1 MSVLRLSVANRLD
14 ALEPARLAVVQWLAR
29 AQPSARQLN
38 RIEVV
43 LEEVLVN
50 AMRYGFPH
58 GGEYA
63 IALAVQIDGDD
74 IVLRFEDD
82 GIAFD
87 PSRPR
92 EQTHPATLDEAQ
104 TGGRGLILIQRFCR
118 GVDYVRDG
126 AINRLTLR
134 IARN

>member
-1 MSVLRLSVANRLD
+1 MSTLALSVANRLD
-14 ALEPARLAVVQWLAR
+14 ALEPARQALVEWLAPAR
-29 AQPSARQLN
+29 LSARTLN

-50 AMRYGFPH
+50 ALRHGLPQ
-58 GGEYA
+58 GGEHA
-63 IALAVQIDGDD
+63 VALEARLDGDD

-92 EQTHPATLDEAQ
+92 AQPHPASLDQAQ
-104 TGGRGLILIQRFCR
+104 PGGRGLILIQRFCR
-118 GVDYVRDG
+118 SVDYRRDG
-126 AINRLTLR
+126 ATNRLTLR
-134 IARN
+134 IARE